1 MDLRTSVIDIPPQ
14 EVGDDD
20 DEDEDKD
27 DGDADGDGD
36 GDKSVDG
43 DSEYDG
49 DSEILPQQLWLPM
62 CPFVQVP
69 AACWP
74 YPSLPTP
81 SERQCKYK
89 YKKKPT

>member
-1 MDLRTSVIDIPPQ
+1 MKYFEKFD
-14 EVGDDD
+14 GDRDND
-20 DEDEDKD
+20 GQVDGRGDG